1 MSGEIKLTYCLDT
14 ATDNVSE
21 ILFWEPLVSWHLNK

>member
-1 MSGEIKLTYCLDT
+1 LTVMDHIGRVLDAT

-21 ILFWEPLVSWHLNK
+21 IVPKTI